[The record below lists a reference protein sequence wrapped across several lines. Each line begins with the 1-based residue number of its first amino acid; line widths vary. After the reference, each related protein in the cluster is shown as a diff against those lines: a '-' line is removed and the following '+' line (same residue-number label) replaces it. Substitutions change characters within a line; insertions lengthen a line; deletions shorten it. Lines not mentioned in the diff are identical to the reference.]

1 MSLIHGTSH
10 GEHYEFQTTQQILA
24 APIPSKN
31 PIWQNY
37 VFFFL
42 SNCAIHTHSQTCLP
56 SKPPDV
62 KAGFSPEATG
72 QERVTDQSAIL
83 LQVFYI
89 P

>member
-1 MSLIHGTSH
+1 MFSSFSPAVQFT
-10 GEHYEFQTTQQILA
+10 
-24 APIPSKN
+24 
-31 PIWQNY
+31 
-37 VFFFL
+37 
-42 SNCAIHTHSQTCLP
+42 HTPGLP

-72 QERVTDQSAIL
+72 KGRVIDQSGIL